1 MKLVALC
8 LLLINVGY
16 FSWQYT
22 RDKNE
27 VMRVTQPGREMGNI
41 KLLSEISEDEKALAM
56 MAVVDNPVV
65 EAAGAQEVASC
76 IGIGPFSDVF
86 TGQNAL
92 EQIAALDIVA
102 TLKAVNLVTGEKD
115 FRVLIPPATS
125 PEEAFR
131 KLRELQASN
140 VDSYVITQGEYA
152 LGISLGVFSSASGA
166 EVLQARVGSIGY
178 NSEIIEIER
187 QSRSYWIEFVPEE
200 FRRLQAANWLEN
212 SPELTNRP
220 MICTES

>member
-1 MKLVALC
+1 
-8 LLLINVGY
+8 
-16 FSWQYT
+16 
-22 RDKNE
+22 
-27 VMRVTQPGREMGNI
+27 
-41 KLLSEISEDEKALAM
+41 
-56 MAVVDNPVV
+56 VDV
-65 EAAGAQEVASC
+65 
-76 IGIGPFSDVF
+76 
-86 TGQNAL
+86 
-92 EQIAALDIVA
+92 
-102 TLKAVNLVTGEKD
+102 VTGEKD

-178 NSEIIEIER
+178 DSEIIEIER